1 VADRSVTLVVC
12 GAPLTLRTPDL
23 VTALQVG
30 GWQPRV
36 VGTPAARE
44 WLDSDA
50 AARLTGVP
58 PQFDYRAP
66 TLERRADP
74 PAALVVCPGTF
85 NTINKAAAGAMDTYA
100 LGQICEAIGMRLPT
114 LVVPMVNDRL
124 WGHPAWSSSLGVL
137 RAAGVR
143 LVDIHTGQLGEVPT
157 KSGTGAE
164 VIERFDP
171 VWLVAQLDAL
181 VTG

>member
-1 VADRSVTLVVC
+1 MADRSVTLVVC
-12 GAPLTLRTPDL
+12 GAPLTLRTADL
-23 VTALQVG
+23 VAGLQAG

-44 WLDSDA
+44 WLDA
-50 AARLTGVP
+50 EAVERLTGLP
-58 PQFDYRAP
+58 PQFEYRAP

-74 PAALVVCPGTF
+74 PAAVVVCPATF
-85 NTINKAAAGAMDTYA
+85 NTVNKAAAGAMDTYA

-114 LVVPMVNDRL
+114 VMVPMVNDKL
-124 WGHPAWSSSLGVL
+124 WGHPAWSPSLAVL

-143 LVDIHTGQLGEVPT
+143 LVDAQTGRLGEVPT

-164 VIERFDP
+164 VVERFDP
-171 VWLVAQLDAL
+171 AWVVAQLDAL
-181 VTG
+181 VSD

>member
-1 VADRSVTLVVC
+1 MVDRSVTLVVC
-12 GAPLTLRTPDL
+12 GAPLTLRTVDL
-23 VTALQVG
+23 VSALRG
-30 GWQPRV
+30 AGWEPRV

-44 WLDSDA
+44 WLDA
-50 AARLTGVP
+50 EAVERLTGWP

-74 PAALVVCPGTF
+74 PTALVVCPATF
-85 NTINKAAAGAMDTYA
+85 NTINKTAVGAMDTYA
-100 LGQICEAIGMRLPT
+100 LGQVCEAIGTRLPT
-114 LVVPMVNDRL
+114 LMVPMVNDKL
-124 WGHPAWSSSLGVL
+124 WGHPAWASSLAVL
-137 RAAGVR
+137 RATGVR

-171 VWLVAQLDAL
+171 AWLVAQLGAL
-181 VTG
+181 TAG